1 MLFKDEVRKLGV
13 TLGLPESLVYRQ
25 PFPGPGL
32 AIRVIGEL
40 TPEKVEIVRRSDKV
54 LRDEIEAAG
63 LSRSISQ
70 YFTVLTGAKSVGVMG
85 DERTYA
91 YAVAIRAVTTD
102 DFMTAD
108 VAQLP
113 YELLGRIATRI
124 VGDVKGVNRVLY
136 DITTK
141 PPASIE
147 WE

>member
-1 MLFKDEVRKLGV
+1 MQRGAC
-13 TLGLPESLVYRQ
+13 RQ

-32 AIRVIGEL
+32 AIRVIGDL
-40 TPEKVEIVRRSDKV
+40 TPEKVRIVRESDKV
-54 LRDEIEAAG
+54 LRDEVEKAG
-63 LSRSISQ
+63 LNRSISQ
-70 YFTVLTGAKSVGVMG
+70 YFTVLTGARSVGVMG

-124 VGDVKGVNRVLY
+124 VGEVKGVNRVLY

>member
-1 MLFKDEVRKLGV
+1 M
-13 TLGLPESLVYRQ
+13 
-25 PFPGPGL
+25 
-32 AIRVIGEL
+32 
-40 TPEKVEIVRRSDKV
+40 
-54 LRDEIEAAG
+54 
-63 LSRSISQ
+63 
-70 YFTVLTGAKSVGVMG
+70 LTGARSVGVMG

-113 YELLGRIATRI
+113 YPLLNHIVGRI
-124 VGDVKGVNRVLY
+124 VGEVKGVNRVLY
-136 DITTK
+136 DVTTK

>member
-1 MLFKDEVRKLGV
+1 MW
-13 TLGLPESLVYRQ
+13 
-25 PFPGPGL
+25 
-32 AIRVIGEL
+32 
-40 TPEKVEIVRRSDKV
+40 
-54 LRDEIEAAG
+54 
-63 LSRSISQ
+63 
-70 YFTVLTGAKSVGVMG
+70 

-108 VAQLP
+108 VAEIP
-113 YELLGRIATRI
+113 YAVLGRIATRI
-124 VGDVKGVNRVLY
+124 VGEVHGVNRVLY

>member
-1 MLFKDEVRKLGV
+1 MRKLGL
-13 TLGLPESLVYRQ
+13 TLGLPHSLVYRQ

-40 TPEKVEIVRRSDKV
+40 TPEKVRIVRESDRI
-54 LRDEIEAAG
+54 LREEIEASGVPA
-63 LSRSISQ
+63 SQ

-91 YAVAIRAVTTD
+91 YAVAIRAVSTD

-108 VAQLP
+108 VVRLP
-113 YELLGRIATRI
+113 YELLDRIAARI
-124 VGDVKGVNRVLY
+124 IGEVAGCNRVLY
-136 DITTK
+136 DVTTK